1 LIIRQLTCRVL
12 FSIENATYPGAYNAG
27 PGVKATASPHLRL
40 LADRGLIH
48 ADGRLITMNERRE
61 VQERGSVCVEHD
73 RIVAVGSRQQL
84 QQQYPGAEERGWAD
98 ETRRNGFSQVPSL
111 AAIKTAGTSTTLRS
125 VEEHFPKGRKR
136 S

>member
-1 LIIRQLTCRVL
+1 MSFI
-12 FSIENATYPGAYNAG
+12 
-27 PGVKATASPHLRL
+27 
-40 LADRGLIH
+40 LADGW
-48 ADGRLITMNERRE
+48 LITMNERRE
-61 VQERGSVCVEHD
+61 VQERGVEHD

-98 ETRRNGFSQVPSL
+98 ETRRNGFSQAPSL
-111 AAIKTAGTSTTLRS
+111 AAIKTAGNSTTLRS

>member
-1 LIIRQLTCRVL
+1 MIAVTMN
-12 FSIENATYPGAYNAG
+12 ETKYGG
-27 PGVKATASPHLRL
+27 TAAMSFI
-40 LADRGLIH
+40 LADGW
-48 ADGRLITMNERRE
+48 LITMNERRE

-73 RIVAVGSRQQL
+73 RIAAVGSRQQL

-98 ETRRNGFSQVPSL
+98 ETRRNGFSQAPSL
-111 AAIKTAGTSTTLRS
+111 AAIKTAGNSTTLRS